1 VVCEPFPLTM
11 ADFAIGGL
19 PKQSLAFTNCVYVC
33 TADFARLRALSPLSD
48 ADFDREVDA
57 FGVPT
62 RMGKFVFSVKPL
74 ADGVDAGTVAVN
86 GLQRRTGGFSLGQR
100 VGAEAFV
107 PSATSS
113 LESATMEVSLLK
125 KRREGETETI
135 ECADLLEVVRN
146 NFNRQVVAIDQ
157 LICVEFHGVPL
168 MLKVTAVA
176 AVSMATAGAGSGG
189 GAAAAVSEGQVLPMT
204 TFQFVKAKEAN
215 IKLQGQGS
223 STAARIFRPDF
234 DFQKLGIGGLDHEFS
249 EIFRRAFASRVFPAS
264 IVKQMGMQH
273 VRGMLLFGPPGCGK
287 TLIARKLGQC
297 LNAREPKVVNGPEI
311 LNKYVGASEENI
323 RELFAEA
330 EAEQE
335 EMGDDSEL
343 HIIIMDEMDA
353 ICKSRGTSG
362 GSTGVGD
369 SVVNQLLSKIDGVDS
384 LNNVLLIGMTNRKD
398 MIDDA
403 LLRPGRLEVHVEIG
417 LPSEAGRAQI
427 LQIHTRNPKTHGY
440 LDQGII
446 DDIWGDES
454 TPAAG
459 VIADLTKNF
468 SGAEIEGLIRN
479 AVSTAFQRGIDGK
492 TFNLSDPSQC
502 KPKLLLSDVHTA
514 LEATTP
520 AFGINDQQMK
530 AYFRNGIVHHG
541 AKFDSLLT
549 TLRQLTEQVRTSD
562 KTPLLSVLLEG
573 KPQTGKTALAAHIAS
588 ESGFPFVR
596 MISADTLIG
605 YSDMAKCNHFLKAF
619 QDSYKSPLSMIIIDD
634 IERCLDYTPIGPR
647 FNNQVLQA
655 LLVLTKR
662 APPTDGRKLMV
673 VGITSVAH
681 ALEDLEL
688 TRVFDF
694 PLHVPELSEPEEIK
708 TVLREVAP
716 MSQSDMDE
724 ITSAITQP
732 IGVKKLLTITEMARQ
747 SEESVSADRFIEC
760 LHTCGY

>member
-1 VVCEPFPLTM
+1 MEFTV
-11 ADFAIGGL
+11 GGL
-19 PKQSLAFTNCVYVC
+19 PKQSLAFTNCVYMC
-33 TADFARLRALSPLSD
+33 PADFAAVRARGAMSS
-48 ADFDREVDA
+48 AEFDREVDA
-57 FGVPT
+57 YGLPT
-62 RMGKFVFSVKPL
+62 RLDKFVFTVKPI
-74 ADGVDAGTVAVN
+74 ADGVEAGTVAVN

-100 VGAEAFV
+100 VAAEPFV
-107 PSATSS
+107 VSTTSS
-113 LESATMEVSLLK
+113 LQTVTMEVSLLI
-125 KRREGETETI
+125 KRREGKTEVI
-135 ECADLLEVVRN
+135 ECADLVNLVRS
-146 NFNRQVVAIDQ
+146 NFNRQVMAKDQ

-168 MLKVTAVA
+168 MLKVTAV
-176 AVSMATAGAGSGG
+176 TAMDASGSGG
-189 GAAAAVSEGQVLPMT
+189 GAAASVTEGQVLAAT
-204 TFQFVKAKEAN
+204 NVQFEKAKDAN
-215 IKLQGQGS
+215 LKLQGQGS
-223 STAARIFRPDF
+223 STASRIFKPDF
-234 DFQKLGIGGLDHEFS
+234 DFKKLGIGGLDAEFS

-264 IVKQMGMQH
+264 IVQQMGMQH

-287 TLIARKLGQC
+287 TLIARKIGHC

-417 LPSEAGRAQI
+417 LPSEEGRAQI
-427 LQIHTRNPKTHGY
+427 LQIHTRSPKEHGY
-440 LDQGII
+440 LDQAII
-446 DDIWGDES
+446 DDIWGDGS
-454 TPAAG
+454 SAPTG
-459 VIADLTKNF
+459 VIAGLTKNY
-468 SGAEIEGLIRN
+468 SGAEIAGLIRN
-479 AVSTAFQRGIDGK
+479 AVATAFQRGIDGK
-492 TFNLSDPSQC
+492 TFNVADAASC
-502 KPKLLLSDVHTA
+502 KPTLTLSDVESA
-514 LEATTP
+514 LETTTP
-520 AFGINDQQMK
+520 AFGINDQEMK
-530 AYFRNGIVHHG
+530 AFFRNGIVHHG
-541 AKFDSLLT
+541 SRFNSLMT
-549 TLRQLTEQVRTSD
+549 TLRQLTEQVRSSD

-573 KPQTGKTALAAHIAS
+573 KAQTGKTALAAHIAS

-596 MISADTLIG
+596 LISADTLIG
-605 YSDMAKCNHFLKAF
+605 YSDTAKCNHFLKAF
-619 QDSYKSPLSMIIIDD
+619 QDSYKSPLSMLIIDD

-662 APPTDGRKLMV
+662 APPVAGRKLMV
-673 VGITSVAH
+673 IGITSVAH

-694 PLHVPELSEPEEIK
+694 PLHVPELSEPDEIK

-724 ITSAITQP
+724 ITSAISQP

-760 LHTCGY
+760 LHSCGY